1 MKSFAIDLCDFNGAC
16 TAMMT
21 RPRSSGPQH
30 TTRPHFNYG
39 RSSHRRRRPTASH
52 AARRRTQHWSW

>member
-1 MKSFAIDLCDFNGAC
+1 MKALTFEMCDFNGAC

-21 RPRSSGPQH
+21 RPRATGPQH

-39 RSSHRRRRPTASH
+39 RSHRRRRPTASH